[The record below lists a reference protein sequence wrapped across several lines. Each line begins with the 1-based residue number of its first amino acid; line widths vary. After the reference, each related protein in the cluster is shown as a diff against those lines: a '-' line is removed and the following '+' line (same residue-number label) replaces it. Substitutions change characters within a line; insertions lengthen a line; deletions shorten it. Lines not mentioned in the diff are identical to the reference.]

1 MARVKIL
8 FVANRFPYPPFR
20 GDKLKIWNLAR
31 RLSKNHELHLI
42 TFLEHE
48 EDARHLPEL
57 QQHFS
62 KITLVRLPKLQALI
76 QCVLAIPGQMPFQVA
91 YFKSKAFRNTLLG
104 QLNEHDY
111 DAIHVQHLRMSQY
124 FPNPGQMPVVLD
136 LPDAFSLYWQRRSMV
151 PRPWWQRFFDTIEQK
166 RIARYE
172 QVLNR
177 FPLNLVCSL
186 EDLDFLHKEHPEAQ
200 IDLLPNGVDSNAFQ
214 PKTSEERTD
223 KRLLFTGN
231 MDYAPNVDAVV
242 HFTHNILPHI
252 RRKHPDVQFT
262 IAGQRPVAA
271 VKALQG
277 PGVSVTGFVPNL
289 ADEYAQATL
298 VVAPLRFGAGTQNK
312 VLEAFS
318 MAVPVVCTPVG
329 FKGLGIESGEGA
341 VMCNTD
347 EAFAASVIHLLEQ
360 PELRHSIGNKGR
372 ELVETRFDWNI
383 IALKLEAFFYKVAKH
398 RRNPARP

>member
-1 MARVKIL
+1 VKIL

-42 TFLEHE
+42 TFLEQPD
-48 EDARHLPEL
+48 DARHLPEL
-57 QQHFS
+57 EQHFS
-62 KITLVRLPKLQALI
+62 KITLVRLPKLHALM
-76 QCVLAIPGQMPFQVA
+76 QCVKAIPGKQPFQVA
-91 YFKSKAFRNTLLG
+91 YFKSKAFQQTLNL
-104 QLNEHDY
+104 QLNEHAY

-124 FPNPGQMPVVLD
+124 FPNPGTLPVVLD
-136 LPDAFSLYWQRRSMV
+136 LPDAFSLYWQRRRLV
-151 PRPWWQRFFDTIEQK
+151 PRPWWQRFFDTVEQK

-177 FPLNLVCSL
+177 FPLNLVCSV
-186 EDLDFLHKEHPEAQ
+186 EDLEFLHKEHPKAQ
-200 IDLLPNGVDSNAFQ
+200 LDLLPNGVDSEAFH
-214 PKTSEERTD
+214 PKTHEED
-223 KRLLFTGN
+223 SGKRLLFTGN

-242 HFTHNILPHI
+242 HFTQNILPHI
-252 RRKHPDVQFT
+252 RRKHPDVHFT

-277 PGVSVTGFVPNL
+277 PGVSVTGFVPDL
-289 ADEYAQATL
+289 ADEYARATL

-329 FKGLGIESGEGA
+329 FKGLGIESGNGA
-341 VMCNTD
+341 VMCETD
-347 EAFAASVIHLLEQ
+347 EAFAAAVLHLLEQ
-360 PELRHSIGNKGR
+360 PELRHSIGRKGR

-383 IALKLEAFFYKVAKH
+383 IAQKLEAFFHKVAKH
-398 RRNPARP
+398 RRPPAGP